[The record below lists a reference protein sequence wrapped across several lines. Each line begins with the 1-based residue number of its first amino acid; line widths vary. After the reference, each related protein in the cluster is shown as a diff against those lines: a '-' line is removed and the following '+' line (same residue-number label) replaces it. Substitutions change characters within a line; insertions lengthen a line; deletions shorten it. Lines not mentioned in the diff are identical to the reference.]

1 MTALSD
7 AELLVA
13 ARSSDEAAF
22 TELYVRHHAAAQRLA
37 QGYRRLGEP
46 DDLVNGA
53 FERVLAAL
61 RRGSGPT
68 DSFRAYL
75 FVTLRR
81 LAMEQ
86 AKHAE
91 DESLDEVPEPVAAV
105 VADPELEEAERG
117 IIAQAFESLPGQWQ
131 TVLWQTA
138 VEGKQPKDFAGTM
151 GMTPNAA
158 AALAYRAR
166 ERLRQAY
173 LQAHLQQGG
182 HEECEPHRSRL
193 GSYVRGGLSRRQE
206 RSTRGH
212 LAQCESCSALVS
224 ELRDVNRML
233 VRTVA
238 PIFLLASGGPLAGG
252 LASGGSAV
260 GGASALTGAAASVAA
275 DASGAGS
282 GAGVGSAGSGAGVTA
297 AGAGA
302 GAEPGAPVAGGL
314 FSGGLDGGRRVG
326 AMAAALAAAAV
337 ALVALSVTLLPHD
350 GGPSGGGA
358 EVDLQTDG
366 GPSSEDEGPSRRR
379 PTASSTTSTTVPGG
393 STTTAAGAGLST
405 TTTTTA
411 AAGGG
416 SEPASPPSAGSGSG
430 GGTTATTAAPG
441 VTVDAGV
448 GVGVGVDAGGIDAQ
462 AQVDLRVSAAWQPG
476 LLGSGTL
483 EVEVANQGQL
493 TAGDVTIDVTMGA
506 GAGISGPTV
515 GCVTTPGDIVGSVTS
530 LLRQVTCPLLAIA
543 GDGSADASFPL
554 LVTLDTSATVTLSHE
569 GRVVT
574 TRTVRLA

>member
-7 AELLVA
+7 AELLAA
-13 ARSSDEAAF
+13 ARGSDEAAF

-37 QGYRRLGEP
+37 QGYRRLGDP

-105 VADPELEEAERG
+105 VGDPELDGAERD

-182 HEECEPHRSRL
+182 HEGCEPHRSRL
-193 GSYVRGGLSRRQE
+193 GGYVRGGLSRRQE
-206 RSTRGH
+206 RSTREH
-212 LAQCESCSALVS
+212 LAQCESCSALVG
-224 ELRDVNRML
+224 ELSDVNRML

-238 PIFLLASGGPLAGG
+238 PVFLLASGGPLAGG
-252 LASGGSAV
+252 LASSGPAL
-260 GGASALTGAAASVAA
+260 GGASALTEAAASVAA
-275 DASGAGS
+275 GASGAGS
-282 GAGVGSAGSGAGVTA
+282 GAGVTGAGVGGSGV
-297 AGAGA
+297 GAGA
-302 GAEPGAPVAGGL
+302 GPGGPLAGGV
-314 FSGGLDGGRRVG
+314 FTGGLDGGRRVG
-326 AMAAALAAAAV
+326 AMAAAVAAAV
-337 ALVALSVTLLPHD
+337 VAVVALSVTLLPHD
-350 GGPSGGGA
+350 GGPSDGGA

-366 GPSSEDEGPSRRR
+366 GPSSDDEAPSRLALVATGLALAVERAER
-379 PTASSTTSTTVPGG
+379 AATTGG
-393 STTTAAGAGLST
+393 LGMTIWLTGL
-405 TTTTTA
+405 
-411 AAGGG
+411 
-416 SEPASPPSAGSGSG
+416 SGSG
-430 GGTTATTAAPG
+430 KSSLVNARAGRRVALIDRDRQGSAMRWTTSKRPL
-441 VTVDAGV
+441 
-448 GVGVGVDAGGIDAQ
+448 Q
-462 AQVDLRVSAAWQPG
+462 RSHRP
-476 LLGSGTL
+476 
-483 EVEVANQGQL
+483 E
-493 TAGDVTIDVTMGA
+493 A
-506 GAGISGPTV
+506 GAYS
-515 GCVTTPGDIVGSVTS
+515 
-530 LLRQVTCPLLAIA
+530 
-543 GDGSADASFPL
+543 
-554 LVTLDTSATVTLSHE
+554 
-569 GRVVT
+569 
-574 TRTVRLA
+574 